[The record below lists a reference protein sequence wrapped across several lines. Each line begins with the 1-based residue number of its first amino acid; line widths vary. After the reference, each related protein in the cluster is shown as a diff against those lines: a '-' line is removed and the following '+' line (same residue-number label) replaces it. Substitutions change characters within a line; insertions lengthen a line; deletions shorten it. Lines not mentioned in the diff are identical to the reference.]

1 MQNLS
6 TAENVRTTTTCQID
20 RVFPLFL
27 SGAEMRFAVRALLLC
42 AVVLSVGLSTQL
54 RAQTVSEQAL
64 AAYDYYSR
72 NYNVVTFGN
81 LSLNGT
87 HTDGGIAVGGN
98 LTVNNGAIMAMQDSP
113 SIGSDPALYVNGQ
126 ITLAGNAQFNRGYA
140 ATPNLSNSLTWTY
153 DPGNNQNQRAL
164 TNGTYTLSYNTTDAQ
179 AYVDP
184 RTVSG
189 PAGWNWSTAQSA
201 LIDASA
207 TLAAATVNGTATIQ
221 GQTLTFT
228 SNGSGVVVFNIDAN
242 KIVNGI
248 YDINNDGFF
257 DQNTERLSNI
267 QANLNADQYFVV
279 NVRNATSTDGSKIL
293 FDGVNNFNGGTN
305 NEHLLWNIIPDA
317 NTGTA
322 DILNLGTNFYGSIL
336 APLVDVQSNN
346 RYLNGQFVG
355 NSLTQTSAEI
365 HYANGYSA
373 PVSFSP
379 VPEPSAYAVVI
390 AVLGGVG
397 FVWHRR
403 RSRRDENS

>member
-1 MQNLS
+1 MHLL
-6 TAENVRTTTTCQID
+6 R
-20 RVFPLFL
+20 RV
-27 SGAEMRFAVRALLLC
+27 ALVC
-42 AVVLSVGLSTQL
+42 AVVLSTGLATRL
-54 RAQTVSEQAL
+54 HAQTVSEQAL
-64 AAYDYYSR
+64 AAYDYYTR

-98 LTVNNGAIMAMQDSP
+98 LTVSNGSIIAMQDSP
-113 SIGSDPALYVNGQ
+113 SIGSDPSLYVNGQ
-126 ITLAGNAQFNRGYA
+126 IILAGNAQFNRGYA

-153 DPGNNQNQRAL
+153 DPQNNQNQRAL
-164 TNGTYTLSYNTTDAQ
+164 TNGTYTLSYNTSDAQ

-184 RTVSG
+184 RTLSA

-207 TLAAATVNGTATIQ
+207 TLAAATVNGTATIA

-228 SNGSGVVVFNIDAN
+228 SNSSGVVVFNIDAS

-248 YDINNDGFF
+248 YDINNDGFY
-257 DQNTERLSNI
+257 DQNNERLSNI

-279 NVRNATSTDGSKIL
+279 NVTNATSADGSKIL
-293 FDGVNNFNGGTN
+293 FDGVNNFNSGTN
-305 NEHLLWNIIPDA
+305 NDHLLWNIIPDG
-317 NTGTA
+317 NSGTA

-365 HYANGYSA
+365 HYAGGYSA

-379 VPEPSAYAVVI
+379 VPEPSAYAVLI

-403 RSRRDENS
+403 RSHRTDAS

>member
-1 MQNLS
+1 
-6 TAENVRTTTTCQID
+6 
-20 RVFPLFL
+20 
-27 SGAEMRFAVRALLLC
+27 MRFFLRAFVLC
-42 AVVLSVGLSTQL
+42 AVVLFTGLTTRVHGQ
-54 RAQTVSEQAL
+54 AVTEQAL

-98 LTVNNGAIMAMQDSP
+98 LTVSNGAIIAMQDSP

-153 DPGNNQNQRAL
+153 NPGNNQFQRSL
-164 TNGTYTLSYNTTDAQ
+164 TNGTYTLSYNTSDAQ

-184 RTVSG
+184 RTVSA
-189 PAGWNWSTAQSA
+189 PSGWNWATAQA
-201 LIDASA
+201 DLINASA
-207 TLAAATVNGTATIQ
+207 TLAAATANGTATIA

-228 SNGSGVVVFNIDAN
+228 SNSSGVVVFNLDAS
-242 KIVNGI
+242 KIVNGL
-248 YDINNDGFF
+248 YDLNNDGFF

-279 NVRNATSTDGSKIL
+279 NVLNATSADGSKVL
-293 FDGVNNFNGGTN
+293 FDGVNNFNSGTN
-305 NEHLLWNIIPDA
+305 NDHLLWNIIPDA
-317 NTGTA
+317 NTGTG

-346 RYLNGQFVG
+346 HYLNGQFVG
-355 NSLTQTSAEI
+355 SSLTQTSAEI
-365 HYANGYSA
+365 HYAGGYAA

-390 AVLGGVG
+390 GVLGGIG

-403 RSRRDENS
+403 RSQRRDNA